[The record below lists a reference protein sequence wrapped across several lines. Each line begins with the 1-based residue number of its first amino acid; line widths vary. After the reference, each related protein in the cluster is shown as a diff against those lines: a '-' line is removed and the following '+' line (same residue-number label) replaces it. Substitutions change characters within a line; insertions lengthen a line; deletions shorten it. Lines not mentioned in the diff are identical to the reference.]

1 MQLVVIELAGYSQ
14 VGRNSRYNAKTLITS
29 LLSTPLFESSLLS
42 WKLQATLGMVFSLCA
57 CMRWISGDRFLWGI
71 AVALSLFGLLI
82 VYSATVGLVFRHHPS
97 FPEYYLVKHLLTL
110 LIAFLGAYAIHHT
123 DYRRWGPILEVIWW
137 ISLLLLVY
145 LFFRGG
151 NSRWL
156 YIGGVSFQPSEL
168 ARFSLIGMLAYRMA
182 REPQLLS
189 TWKTLWPL
197 LARTGITFLLIA
209 PQNLSGGILLIL
221 TTVPFLYVAGLSA
234 NKILRLFLVGVIF
247 VGILFLIAPRS
258 KVWQNRI
265 TAYLKGETTAF
276 ASIGDDYQRV
286 HASIAVFSGGIVG
299 KGPGR
304 STQRYYLPQ
313 SYSDFAYSILVEEY
327 GLIGGLF
334 IWGLYTLYFWRL
346 AALASVTEGF
356 ARLFL
361 IGFFMHALMQ
371 VVIHIGVNI
380 EVFPITGVPLP
391 WISLGGTSLFIQ
403 AMGLG
408 IALSISRRV
417 L

>member
-1 MQLVVIELAGYSQ
+1 MG
-14 VGRNSRYNAKTLITS
+14 
-29 LLSTPLFESSLLS
+29 
-42 WKLQATLGMVFSLCA
+42 FSLRPL
-57 CMRWISGDRFLWGI
+57 MRWVLGDRFLWGV
-71 AVALSLFGLLI
+71 AAALSLFGLLV
-82 VYSATVGLVFRHHPS
+82 VYSATVSLVFRHHPS
-97 FPEYYLVKHLLTL
+97 FPEYYLIKHFLTL

-123 DYRRWGPILEVIWW
+123 DYRRWGPILEVMWW
-137 ISLLLLVY
+137 ISLLLLGY

-151 NSRWL
+151 SSRWL

-168 ARFSLIGMLAYRMA
+168 ARFSLLGMLAYRIA
-182 REPQLLS
+182 REPQIMNS
-189 TWKTLWPL
+189 WETLWPL
-197 LARTGITFLLIA
+197 LLRVGVTFLLIA
-209 PQNLSGGILLIL
+209 PQNLSGGVLLIL
-221 TTVPFLYVAGLSA
+221 TVFPFLYMAGLSLR
-234 NKILRLFLVGVIF
+234 KIFRLLLLGIVLIGLLFLV
-247 VGILFLIAPRS
+247 APRS
-258 KVWQNRI
+258 RVWQNRI
-265 TAYLKGETTAF
+265 LTYLRGETVV
-276 ASIGDDYQRV
+276 SSGDDYQRV

-313 SYSDFAYSILVEEY
+313 SYSDFAYSILIEEY
-327 GLIGGLF
+327 GLLGGLF

-361 IGFFMHALMQ
+361 IGFLLHGLMQ
-371 VVIHIGVNI
+371 AIIHIGVNI

-391 WISLGGTSLFIQ
+391 WISLGGSSLFIQ

>member
-1 MQLVVIELAGYSQ
+1 
-14 VGRNSRYNAKTLITS
+14 
-29 LLSTPLFESSLLS
+29 
-42 WKLQATLGMVFSLCA
+42 
-57 CMRWISGDRFLWGI
+57 MRWVLGDRFLWGV
-71 AVALSLFGLLI
+71 AVALSVFGLLV
-82 VYSATVGLVFRHHPS
+82 VYSATVSLVFRHHPG
-97 FPEYYLVKHLLTL
+97 FPEYYLIKHFLTL

-123 DYRRWGPILEVIWW
+123 DYRRWGSILEVVWW
-137 ISLLLLVY
+137 ISLLLLGY

-151 NSRWL
+151 SSRWL

-168 ARFSLIGMLAYRMA
+168 ARFSLIGMLAYRVA
-182 REPQLLS
+182 REPQVLGA
-189 TWKTLWPL
+189 WDTLWPL
-197 LARTGITFLLIA
+197 LARVGITFLLIA
-209 PQNLSGGILLIL
+209 PQNLSGGMLLIL
-221 TTVPFLYVAGLSA
+221 TVVPFLYMAGLSA
-234 NKILRLFLVGVIF
+234 KKILRLFLLGGLMVGL
-247 VGILFLIAPRS
+247 LFLVAPRS

-265 TAYLKGETTAF
+265 LTYLRGETPT
-276 ASIGDDYQRV
+276 SSGDDYQRV

-327 GLIGGLF
+327 GLVGGILV
-334 IWGLYTLYFWRL
+334 WGLYTLYFWRL

-361 IGFFMHALMQ
+361 IGFLLHTLMQ
-371 VVIHIGVNI
+371 VVVHIGVNI

-391 WISLGGTSLFIQ
+391 WISLGGSSLSIQ
-403 AMGLG
+403 AIGLG
-408 IALSISRRV
+408 VALSISRRV